1 MSVAAA
7 VRSIGLRRIA
17 GAGNSSVSS
26 SSHNM
31 NAPKPLSPENN
42 IISVSVGNHAHDG
55 GSDERAMIGARG
67 RLQRHCCRIYQY
79 HRRHRDHRSSIDGP
93 IDRSNE

>member
-1 MSVAAA
+1 M
-7 VRSIGLRRIA
+7 RSIGLRRIA

-42 IISVSVGNHAHDG
+42 TISVSVSNHAHDG
-55 GSDERAMIGARG
+55 GSDGRDDRRQRAPAAA
-67 RLQRHCCRIYQY
+67 LLSYQ
-79 HRRHRDHRSSIDGP
+79 
-93 IDRSNE
+93 

>member
-42 IISVSVGNHAHDG
+42 IISVSVSNHAHDG
-55 GSDERAMIGARG
+55 GSDDRDDRRQRAPAAALLSYLSI
-67 RLQRHCCRIYQY
+67 
-79 HRRHRDHRSSIDGP
+79 SSSSSRPSI
-93 IDRSNE
+93 IDRRTDR